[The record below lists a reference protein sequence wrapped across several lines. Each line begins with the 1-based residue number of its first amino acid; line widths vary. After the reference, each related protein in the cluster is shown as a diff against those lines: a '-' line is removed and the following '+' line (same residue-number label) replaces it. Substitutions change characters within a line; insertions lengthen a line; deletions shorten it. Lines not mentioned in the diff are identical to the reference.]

1 MKFKFKGHNRPIY
14 RHLNPTNLNTM
25 THSLSK
31 LEQVLPLNSKEND
44 TIYKSSKENQNPMEL
59 SFKSKVTT
67 PLLDSKD
74 LNHKTEFKSPKT
86 LNNFARE
93 L

>member
-1 MKFKFKGHNRPIY
+1 
-14 RHLNPTNLNTM
+14 
-25 THSLSK
+25 
-31 LEQVLPLNSKEND
+31 
-44 TIYKSSKENQNPMEL
+44 MEL